1 LSESTKTMEIK
12 ISLGQMDVK
21 LGQPDKNLATVESMV
36 AEAAERGSDLI
47 LLPELW
53 STGYDLENAIL
64 HATALDR
71 GVFAETAWLAKKY
84 GLSILGS
91 CLSLKEEGQFGNTA
105 VYFDDKG
112 RRLGAYTKI
121 HLFRLMAEDQYL
133 LPGEQLTV
141 VDTVWGRVGLAICY
155 DLRFPEI
162 FRAYA
167 LAGAKIVILPAQWPY
182 PRLLH
187 WQTLLRARAIENQMV
202 IIACNRVGMTGE
214 TTFCGHSTI
223 IDPWGEIIV
232 EGGDSPALL
241 SGTVDLD
248 RVDEV
253 RAKIPILSDRRPDAY
268 AGKIQGL

>member
-1 LSESTKTMEIK
+1 MKLK
-12 ISLGQMDVK
+12 ISLGQIDVK
-21 LGQPDKNLATVESMV
+21 LGQPEKNLATVESMV
-36 AEAAERGSDLI
+36 AEASERETDLI
-47 LLPELW
+47 LFPELW
-53 STGYDLENAIL
+53 SSGYDLENASQY
-64 HATALDR
+64 ATAFDQ
-71 GVFAETAWLAKKY
+71 GIFAETANLARKY

-91 CLSLKEEGQFGNTA
+91 CLSLKEEGHFGNTA
-105 VYFDDKG
+105 VYFDDTG
-112 RRLGAYTKI
+112 RLLGTYTKI
-121 HLFRLMAEDQYL
+121 HLFRLMVEDQYL
-133 LPGEQLTV
+133 SPGEQLTI

-167 LAGAKIVILPAQWPY
+167 LAGAKIVLLPAQWPY

-187 WQTLLRARAIENQMV
+187 WQTLLRARAIENQMFIV
-202 IIACNRVGMTGE
+202 ACNRVGVTGD

-232 EGGDSPALL
+232 EGNDAPALL
-241 SGTVDLD
+241 SGVVDLN

-253 RAKIPILSDRRPDAY
+253 RAKNPILSDRRPDAY

>member
-1 LSESTKTMEIK
+1 MKLKV
-12 ISLGQMDVK
+12 SLGQMDVK
-21 LGQPDKNLATVESMV
+21 LGQPEKNLATVESMT

-47 LLPELW
+47 LFPELW
-53 STGYDLENAIL
+53 STGYDLENASQY
-64 HATALDR
+64 ATAIDQ
-71 GVFAETAWLAKKY
+71 GIFANTADLARKN

-112 RRLGAYTKI
+112 RQLGAYTKI

-133 LPGEQLTV
+133 SPGGQLTV
-141 VDTVWGRVGLAICY
+141 VDTAWGRLGLAICY

-167 LAGAKIVILPAQWPY
+167 LAGAKIVLLPAQWPY

-202 IIACNRVGMTGE
+202 IIACNRVGVTGD

-232 EGGDSPALL
+232 EGDDSPDLL
-241 SGTVDLD
+241 TGTVDLD

-253 RAKIPILSDRRPDAY
+253 RVKIPILSDRRPDAY